1 MGLNIVLLPADG
13 RAAGSGTTFSSFYN
27 DKATESPRI
36 AIRREAVPEGQTGKR
51 ISIAVV
57 GHWAEE
63 VDKVNLLV
71 GASDFLPVIVVPV
84 FFRPIPRLLHT
95 TLPYRHKNTPLV
107 SVRLRY
113 LLGLKLSFMTD
124 RIYAWGANCG
134 AVSSMQWSRFMLTIG
149 LTHVVSPKD
158 WGFMI

>member
-84 FFRPIPRLLHT
+84 SLSTHPSPAPYYPAVPPYEYSFGISPAALPPRV
-95 TLPYRHKNTPLV
+95 K
-107 SVRLRY
+107 
-113 LLGLKLSFMTD
+113 
-124 RIYAWGANCG
+124 
-134 AVSSMQWSRFMLTIG
+134 
-149 LTHVVSPKD
+149 VVVYD
-158 WGFMI
+158 